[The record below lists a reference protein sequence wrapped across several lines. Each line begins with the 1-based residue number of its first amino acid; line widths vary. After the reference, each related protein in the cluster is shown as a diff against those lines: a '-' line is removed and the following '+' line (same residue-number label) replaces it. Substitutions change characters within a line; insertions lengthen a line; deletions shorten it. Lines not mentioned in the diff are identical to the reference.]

1 MRETR
6 EMRNMRE
13 TREMRDTRDVRY
25 HDKEEEKVES
35 ERGEPTLRLPIGTCN
50 PKRVQY
56 AVCAVVSF
64 AVVCSHIRVC
74 TNKLLRLTTTPPSYS
89 PRAGNFDPITSIGAT
104 DWVNVRANVS
114 VMLRAP
120 TPPYAAGDPM
130 VPFPTAEGL
139 LTDKQA
145 DPISK
150 GIYGGVCVRQIDQ
163 FSSGVCLLVGIG
175 LTGLP
180 AGATSGGWVL
190 QGGAM
195 GACSPGHGLERSAGA
210 ILASGSLDLLGKGGA
225 ALSAYHTLSLGVQG
239 AEYTAIVDGD
249 VVVAGQSFDKLTGS
263 IPPVGQVALRSSFSY
278 VQFDELAIDHLP
290 QNTSPTTAAA
300 VAVSTSSSS
309 SPPPSTTSTS
319 TATTSSPPS
328 ATSHQNFASSIV
340 AKHLIFPP
348 TPPPGGPQQ
357 PTKVR
362 SDFTGR
368 VGCSFTPAKA
378 VNVDALA
385 RFAVSTTG
393 GGASRKHD
401 LFILHGDTL
410 ATLATVS
417 VDLEAARGGDLNGYA
432 WAPLPKAVS
441 LAAGTKYVIAS
452 SEVAGGD
459 DFYDGTVWVT
469 PQPGMVEGLFVPWY
483 DGGAAPAIPV
493 AWHQIVNG
501 LTGECFDARGGI
513 DKAIDTWDCVG
524 DAHNEGFNYSA
535 TTGLITLGPFG
546 DEVKEAGL
554 CVVGVKASEANDPV
568 VRARVQTDTATASRA
583 AGTRGGGASS
593 FPATSHASTC
603 DPSDPNQVF
612 SFNEGDSTLRLR
624 SEADLCLTASSSPK
638 EDAGLLLAPCT
649 LAKPTGEA
657 QMWSFKP
664 IDSKPL
670 VGAEWGQCYGPLN
683 MRFVA

>member
-1 MRETR
+1 M
-6 EMRNMRE
+6 
-13 TREMRDTRDVRY
+13 
-25 HDKEEEKVES
+25 
-35 ERGEPTLRLPIGTCN
+35 
-50 PKRVQY
+50 
-56 AVCAVVSF
+56 
-64 AVVCSHIRVC
+64 
-74 TNKLLRLTTTPPSYS
+74 
-89 PRAGNFDPITSIGAT
+89 
-104 DWVNVRANVS
+104 RANVS

-120 TPPYAAGDPM
+120 APPYAVGDPL

-139 LTDKQA
+139 LTDKQG
-145 DPISK
+145 DPIST

-163 FSSGVCLLVGIG
+163 FSSGVCLLVGVG

-195 GACSPGHGLERSAGA
+195 GMKRSEGA
-210 ILASGSLDLLGKGGA
+210 ILSSGSLDLLGKGGA

-263 IPPVGQVALRSSFSY
+263 IPPVGQVALRSSWSY

-290 QNTSPTTAAA
+290 QTTSLTTADADAA
-300 VAVSTSSSS
+300 VAAVAASTLSSSLPL
-309 SPPPSTTSTS
+309 SPPSATSTS

-378 VNVDALA
+378 VDVDALA

-401 LFILHGDTL
+401 LFILHGDSL

-441 LAAGTKYVIAS
+441 LVAGTKYVIAS

-501 LTGECFDARGGI
+501 LTGECFDARAGI

-524 DAHNEGFNYSA
+524 DAHNEGFNYSS
-535 TTGLITLGPFG
+535 TTGLITVGPQSV
-546 DEVKEAGL
+546 EEAGL

-568 VRARVQTDTATASRA
+568 VRARVRADSATASRA
-583 AGTRGGGASS
+583 AETRGGRASS